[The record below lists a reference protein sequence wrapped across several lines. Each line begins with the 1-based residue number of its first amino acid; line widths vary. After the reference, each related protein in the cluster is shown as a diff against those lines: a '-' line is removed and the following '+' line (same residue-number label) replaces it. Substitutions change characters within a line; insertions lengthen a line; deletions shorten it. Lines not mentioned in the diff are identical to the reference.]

1 MSQDKRFIKPTKC
14 AVLFP
19 LKFDKGGE
27 MLRIKQ
33 SKTADTRSAE
43 TRVDK
48 ETLLASSHQHIGDV
62 QLALHW
68 MACKLGEIALRH
80 DWTKIDGIAQ
90 FAEDFKAVQND
101 KGLDFKQLPWF
112 KRHVTSERHHVNDC
126 CPEDVNFFDLLERI
140 ADITMA
146 GMARTGKI
154 YDDTLSPEILTK
166 AYKNTVELL
175 KSQIEVR
182 EDK

>member
-1 MSQDKRFIKPTKC
+1 M
-14 AVLFP
+14 
-19 LKFDKGGE
+19 LK
-27 MLRIKQ
+27 IKQ

-43 TRVDK
+43 TKVDK

-68 MACKLGEIALRH
+68 MACQLGEIALRH
-80 DWTKIDGIAQ
+80 DWTKIDGIDQ
-90 FAEDFKAVQND
+90 FAEDFKRVQEN
-101 KGLDFKQLPWF
+101 KNIDFKTLPWF
-112 KRHVTSERHHVNDC
+112 KRHVTSERHHVNDF
-126 CPEDVNFFDLLERI
+126 CPDDVNLFDLLERI

-166 AYKNTVELL
+166 AYTNTVELL
-175 KSQIEVR
+175 KKNIEIVP
-182 EDK
+182 